1 MIVDHTKGD
10 GRHREISDGKKDGR
24 CREIS
29 DGMKDGRR
37 RASSE
42 GSTSSEGGDVED
54 NGELDVEA
62 VENSDKPPLP
72 DMPSDQHGQCSKT
85 SSERSDLL
93 PGHWLLS
100 PKKKFPSSR
109 LLKPACKKPK
119 GLVGVNPPSFLSMF
133 VPTKLLLSSLVRNGR
148 QAFRVIAL
156 N

>member
-1 MIVDHTKGD
+1 LRQLLYQKCQTNVLYSHFRSIRFNRPQEDGGAEEVIVDHTKGD

-119 GLVGVNPPSFLSMF
+119 GLV
-133 VPTKLLLSSLVRNGR
+133 
-148 QAFRVIAL
+148 
-156 N
+156 